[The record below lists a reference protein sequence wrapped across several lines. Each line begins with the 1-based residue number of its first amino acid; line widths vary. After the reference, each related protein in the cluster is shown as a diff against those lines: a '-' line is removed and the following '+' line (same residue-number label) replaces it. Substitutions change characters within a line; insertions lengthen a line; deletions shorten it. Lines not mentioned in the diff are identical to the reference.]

1 MLSLTWEVLDI
12 LEALE
17 EPFPILTVLE
27 LDADETSELI
37 FPNPIHFLGGFTHLR
52 SLSLIG
58 IPISGLPK
66 LLSSFTDL
74 VNLRLTGILIS
85 IFVSPDEMVTALSAL
100 TRLQVLHLGPE
111 LDESHPDWQSRHIPL
126 PTRTVLPSLIELK
139 FVGVI
144 EYLDDFMARIDVPLL
159 GRLEIVVHTFLDQD
173 IVFNTPQILQFISR
187 VPKFQALDEAHIGIH
202 NDNFKVW
209 INFLSTRKSD
219 GMLDLE
225 IICIEPERQFPCLAQ
240 FPLPT
245 LKCLYI
251 DGGQYSRFYWQND
264 ARWLELLQP
273 FTSVKDLYLSEDFA
287 QGIAPT
293 LGDLSEEIATEVLP
307 ALENVLIEKFW
318 PYGPVDEAFQKFVST
333 RRLSVPHI
341 IVSDWDRT
349 GREAGH

>member
-1 MLSLTWEVLDI
+1 MIVDWSDAGQVTIDILPDDSLLYVFDFYVAQDSEVEAWHTLVHVCRRWRILVFGSPRRLNLRIECTGDTPVRERLDIWPSLPIIISGDCNSITRDNIKATLEHHDRVCQIVLSLTWEVLDI

-74 VNLRLTGILIS
+74 VNLCLTGILIS

-111 LDESHPDWQSRHIPL
+111 IDETHPDWQSRHIPV

-144 EYLDDFMARIDVPLL
+144 EYLDDFMARIDAPLL

-209 INFLSTRKSD
+209 I
-219 GMLDLE
+219 
-225 IICIEPERQFPCLAQ
+225 
-240 FPLPT
+240 
-245 LKCLYI
+245 
-251 DGGQYSRFYWQND
+251 
-264 ARWLELLQP
+264 
-273 FTSVKDLYLSEDFA
+273 
-287 QGIAPT
+287 
-293 LGDLSEEIATEVLP
+293 
-307 ALENVLIEKFW
+307 KF
-318 PYGPVDEAFQKFVST
+318 FFNTK
-333 RRLSVPHI
+333 I
-341 IVSDWDRT
+341 
-349 GREAGH
+349 